1 MQCSECGAD
10 VPVLRE
16 FCPNCGAPT
25 HSSYLEHRRDAR
37 SGRSE
42 DELRSNRK
50 KVLIGGAVIVLAFAA
65 VGKFGLDGPSIHI
78 DTDEGK
84 RAPAVVEAQ
93 QVVDA
98 YREDEEAAAKRFDG
112 REMVVSGEFLRIVPD
127 GFGSLDM
134 RLKSSNPDHPLGVD
148 LAGLAIDDA
157 KKLKV
162 GQRVTVSCQGM
173 GGGGADPWLRECA
186 ITPAADSSA
195 APAVPAPPAPP
206 APPPPPATGDE
217 SGG

>member
-1 MQCSECGAD
+1 MQCRECGAD

-16 FCPNCGAPT
+16 FCPSCGAPT
-25 HSSYLEHRRDAR
+25 HSSYSELRREAR
-37 SGRSE
+37 TGRTE
-42 DELRSNRK
+42 EELRSNRK

-84 RAPAVVEAQ
+84 KAPAVVEAP

-127 GFGSLDM
+127 GYGSLDM

-148 LAGLAIDDA
+148 LAGLTIDDA

-186 ITPAADSSA
+186 ITPAAETNA
-195 APAVPAPPAPP
+195 APAIPRPPAPP
-206 APPPPPATGDE
+206 APPPPPAGDE
-217 SGG
+217 TGG